1 MQEVGIIVKITAMKN
16 QLTSMEK
23 RISEY
28 VLEDPERIKN
38 LNTYDVAKNCKVSQ
52 ATIVRFAKK
61 MGFSGF
67 PEFKLTLSQDIG
79 NRKAESH
86 INIMHEELKPNDTF
100 EIIGKKVANENIR
113 AVNNTYEITDFN
125 ELEKAVQA
133 INKARKIMLV
143 GVGFSGIVA
152 KDFYFKLMELGKV
165 ASFENDSHMQLSYI
179 STMNENDILF
189 VISHSGKTLEL
200 FNLVK
205 VAKNR
210 GIKIITLTNVANN
223 PIRELGDIKLGTVE
237 MKSDFRATALSPRI
251 SQLTVIDMIYVKLM
265 LENENLQDYIFNAI
279 ELVKSSKL

>member
-23 RISEY
+23 RIAEY

-165 ASFENDSHMQLSYI
+165 ASFENDSHMQLSYL

-200 FNLVK
+200 FNLTK
-205 VAKNR
+205 VAKNK
-210 GIKIITLTNVANN
+210 GIKIITLTSVANN
-223 PIRELGDIKLGTVE
+223 PIRELGDIRLSTVE

-251 SQLTVIDMIYVKLM
+251 SQLTVIDMIYIKLM

-279 ELVKSSKL
+279 ELVKDSKL

>member
-23 RISEY
+23 RIAEY

-86 INIMHEELKPNDTF
+86 INIMHEELKPSDTF

>member
-23 RISEY
+23 RIAEY